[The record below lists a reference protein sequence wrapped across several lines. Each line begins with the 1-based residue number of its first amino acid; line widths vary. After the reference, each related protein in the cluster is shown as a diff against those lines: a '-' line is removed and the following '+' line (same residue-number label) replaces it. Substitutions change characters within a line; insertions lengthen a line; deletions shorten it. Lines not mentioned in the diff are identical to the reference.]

1 MASWAKMAIREIPI
15 NKGSMPD
22 WNVRFGN
29 PELFNMFVGESGL
42 LYCTPGLQRIA
53 QIQNCSDVWFT
64 PFEQG
69 SFIVVTKT
77 SVLRVSFDGTVNFIA
92 AITYSGQSVQ
102 MSENLQ
108 NQVGICDGRFAYVF
122 DQNDG
127 TFTILSDGAN
137 SFAVNNP
144 ISITVVN
151 SMMIWLGAKGE
162 WQPSNPNNA
171 LLYDGAGVVQINS
184 ALTTAKGVSS
194 LYNNL
199 FIFGST
205 GIERW
210 EATLQ
215 TNIYQF
221 PFQRDN
227 NFEQNFGALSTN
239 CIVNAINRI
248 YFLSSFYIPMALTPQ
263 GIVQLPQSSEKDPKS
278 VTGWARIIS
287 EFPDKENVAGS
298 FYSFRGNF
306 FFQMTFLQEGIGL
319 VYNQNSNTLHEV
331 DDLIIASAKNTEYV
345 LKADGL
351 YKLDLSQDY
360 KRRSFT
366 SPRITFYKGQQTTRN
381 LLNGVEVRMAQGYP
395 QSIEPQN
402 LELSLSLDSDSWLN
416 VVRIPIGLT
425 GQRNNLSI
433 WRTNVAFQY
442 EITTKIEY
450 FGTYNF
456 NIEKFTLDIN

>member
-1 MASWAKMAIREIPI
+1 MAIRDIPI
-15 NKGSMPD
+15 NKGSLPD
-22 WNVRFGN
+22 WNTRFGY
-29 PELFNMFVGESGL
+29 PQLYNMFVGKSGYI
-42 LYCTPGLQRIA
+42 YCTPGLFKIA
-53 QIQNCSDVWFT
+53 TIADCQDVWMT

-77 SVLRVSFDGTVNFIA
+77 SVLRVTFDGTITFIA
-92 AITYSGQSVQ
+92 SIIYSGQSVQ
-102 MSENLQ
+102 INENLQ
-108 NQVGICDGRFAYVF
+108 NQVGICDGRFAYVL
-122 DQNDG
+122 DQNNG
-127 TFTILSDGAN
+127 TFTQLNEDDHGFNIE
-137 SFAVNNP
+137 NP
-144 ISITVVN
+144 ISVTVVN
-151 SMMIWLGAKGE
+151 SMMIWIGANGR
-162 WQPSNPNNA
+162 WLPSSPNNA
-171 LLYDGAGVVQINS
+171 LLYDPIQIQQMNS
-184 ALTTAKGVSS
+184 SLTRAKGVSS

-215 TNIYQF
+215 TNIYLF

-248 YFLSSFYIPMALTPQ
+248 YFLSSLYVPMALTPQ
-263 GIVQLPQSSEKDPKS
+263 GIVELPEKSEL
-278 VTGWARIIS
+278 TGFARIIS
-287 EFPDKENVAGS
+287 ELPDKERVAGS

-306 FFQMTFLQEGIGL
+306 FFQMTFAQENTAW

-331 DDLIIASAKNTEYV
+331 DDIIIASAKNTEHV
-345 LKADGL
+345 LKSDGL
-351 YKLDLSQDY
+351 YRLDLSQDY

-366 SPRITFYKGQQTTRN
+366 TPRVTLYQGQQTYRN
-381 LLNGVEVRMAQGYP
+381 LLNGIEVRMAQGYSQP
-395 QSIEPQN
+395 VEPQN

-416 VVRIPIGLT
+416 VIRIPIGRT
-425 GQRNNLSI
+425 GERNNLAI
-433 WRTNVAFQY
+433 WRSNVAFQY
-442 EITTKIEY
+442 EITARIEY